1 MPRQI
6 GDRHAVNVYVIVVV
20 VVVVVAVFV
29 VAYVVVR
36 VGTARQSRGGRSCV
50 SCA

>member
-6 GDRHAVNVYVIVVV
+6 GDRHTVNVYVI